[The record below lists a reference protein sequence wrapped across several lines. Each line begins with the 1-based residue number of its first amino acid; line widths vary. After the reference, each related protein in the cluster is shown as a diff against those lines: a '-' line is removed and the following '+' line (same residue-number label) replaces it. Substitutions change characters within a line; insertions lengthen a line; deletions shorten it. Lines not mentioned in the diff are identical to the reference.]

1 MKADIGAINVLHC
14 EERLPEGQVDHD
26 AARGTNRPS
35 PPDQGS
41 RTADRTVISLR
52 QIKPSPDL
60 ELRPQRLLP
69 MAPRVHDAYAAARE
83 VTLVARR
90 ERHVSRG
97 CDGRDLSVHR
107 INCIPCAF
115 LGGHESAVHQRRLN
129 IERQD
134 VISHLDEK
142 GTVGLLQGRATSP
155 TRQSFKSVGD
165 LGNSDRRR
173 EQLGRPL
180 CSNPRCD
187 RCIRPSPHELARDIG
202 IENDHERLIGRCRR
216 SR

>member
-69 MAPRVHDAYAAARE
+69 MAPRVQDAYAAARE
-83 VTLVARR
+83 W
-90 ERHVSRG
+90 
-97 CDGRDLSVHR
+97 
-107 INCIPCAF
+107 
-115 LGGHESAVHQRRLN
+115 
-129 IERQD
+129 
-134 VISHLDEK
+134 
-142 GTVGLLQGRATSP
+142 RATGGRTGLP
-155 TRQSFKSVGD
+155 CIEIGRTLRVPRTE
-165 LGNSDRRR
+165 LDRL
-173 EQLGRPL
+173 LGR
-180 CSNPRCD
+180 
-187 RCIRPSPHELARDIG
+187 LA
-202 IENDHERLIGRCRR
+202 
-216 SR
+216 